1 MDHAHWT
8 ITERSCSMNYSVTTY
23 SLLEISGIAAF
34 NGLDADLR
42 TGNDPLKTQLHSI
55 HNINSSKSVSAA
67 AKILVND
74 KYEIPNVKWCLRL
87 IELVSTT
94 KYLKTIRI
102 FPMLF
107 KDLLNFV
114 WRFLTTVL
122 WDWSGRWD
130 AVFSRCSILYTFTI
144 AKQCFWMNYCNKY

>member
-23 SLLEISGIAAF
+23 SLLEISGIPAF

-55 HNINSSKSVSAA
+55 HNINSSKNVSAA

-74 KYEIPNVKWCLRL
+74 KYEIPNVK
-87 IELVSTT
+87 
-94 KYLKTIRI
+94 
-102 FPMLF
+102 
-107 KDLLNFV
+107 
-114 WRFLTTVL
+114 
-122 WDWSGRWD
+122 
-130 AVFSRCSILYTFTI
+130 
-144 AKQCFWMNYCNKY
+144 